1 MKNYDGIKEGNVIWR
16 IDYLNQFDAPVYSFS
31 LDDAHKVAR
40 HHSHEPYIITM
51 VRKDN
56 LQQEVSK

>member
-16 IDYLNQFDAPVYSFS
+16 VDYLNQFDAPVYSFS

-40 HHSHEPYIITM
+40 HHSHEAL
-51 VRKDN
+51 V
-56 LQQEVSK
+56 V